1 MLKKMSKSW
10 LVAVLLVALLVM
22 GANDQGLKEQ
32 TGVTLLSRT
41 TGVPMGTNNTKAN
54 LFTFPKPGIVT
65 RVVIR
70 NLSGAVA
77 CGTDNDFGAGA
88 TAAGWKDTVNL
99 STVDA
104 TDDYYQVTADD
115 VRIEAVFAAADIFG
129 IQTDV
134 QSDASAVTATVE
146 VYGILFD

>member
-1 MLKKMSKSW
+1 MKKVQKLLW
-10 LVAVLLVALLVM
+10 VFALIAVLVM
-22 GANDQGLKEQ
+22 GADLKES
-32 TGVTLLSRT
+32 GIGRLST
-41 TGVPMGTNNTKAN
+41 TTSVAMGTNNTKAD
-54 LFTFPKPGIVT
+54 LFTFPSGKGGVVT

-88 TAAGWKDTVNL
+88 TAAGWNDTVNL

-104 TDDYYQVTADD
+104 TNDFYCVTADD
-115 VRIEAVFAAADIFG
+115 VRIEAVFAAGDVFG

-134 QSDASAVTATVE
+134 SSDASAVTATIDVFG
-146 VYGILFD
+146 YLF